1 MNTNTA
7 FLLAL
12 LTSWG
17 FLSYSAWRLAARR
30 GLFGPMVDLCALL
43 CPVILFFIVAMRR
56 TGSTKPAVC
65 RTCYRRG
72 CVEHEGRADSV
83 ASVEDDPGGTK
94 TGGRWPLTM
103 SRSQVVVGLWIGV
116 AVVSCLAAYALV
128 AYWPSEDVGMRLRRE
143 CESIIRE
150 MGGNNLSGDERESRI
165 RSCIGARARGG
176 R

>member
-7 FLLAL
+7 FLLAPL
-12 LTSWG
+12 ASWG
-17 FLSYSAWRLAARR
+17 FLSCQHGGGA
-30 GLFGPMVDLCALL
+30 MVDLCALACL
-43 CPVILFFIVAMRR
+43 VILFFIVAMRG

-94 TGGRWPLTM
+94 TGSRWPLTM

-116 AVVSCLAAYALV
+116 AVASSLAAYVLF

-150 MGGNNLSGDERESRI
+150 MGGNNLSADERESRI